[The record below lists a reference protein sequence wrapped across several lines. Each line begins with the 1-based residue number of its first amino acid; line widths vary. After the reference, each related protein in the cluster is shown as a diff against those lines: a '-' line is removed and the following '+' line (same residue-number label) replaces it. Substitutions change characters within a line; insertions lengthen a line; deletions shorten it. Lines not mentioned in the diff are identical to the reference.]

1 LIASLPEKDRNDFYE
16 SLTEEEARSLQ
27 YDWHFWA
34 RPDQKIPEGDW
45 IKWMILAGR
54 GWGKTRT
61 GAETV
66 RQWVDEGVKRIA
78 LVAETPADAR
88 DAMIEGESGLLNI
101 FPPEKQPDY
110 EPTKRRVTF
119 HTGATA
125 IVYSGYKPDQLRGPQ
140 HEKAWCDELASWKYP
155 QDTWDNLMFGL
166 RLGDNPQAVITTTP
180 RPIPVI
186 KKLVEEDDCKVTK
199 GSTYDNRGNLTQVF
213 FNEIVDR
220 YEGTRKGRQ
229 EIHAEILSN
238 VPGALWNYDLFQ
250 YVEEYPQLSRIVV
263 GVDPATT
270 NNSDSDE
277 TGIIVAGIGIN
288 GYGYVLDDRSLKASP
303 NGWARQAIA
312 GYKDASADRIVGEVN
327 QGGDMVETII
337 KSHARN
343 VPYKSVR
350 ATRGKQIRAEPIVA
364 LYEQGKIFHV
374 GQFPSLEDQLCTW
387 EPGKKSPDRMD
398 ALVWAFTELFKHAGS
413 IGSVDDLA
421 SIGRARAK
429 EASQW

>member
-1 LIASLPEKDRNDFYE
+1 MIASLPEKERNKFFE
-16 SLTEEEARSLQ
+16 NLTEAEAKALEF
-27 YDWHFWA
+27 DWDFWA
-34 RPDQKIPEGDW
+34 RPDQSIPEGDW

-101 FPPEKQPDY
+101 FPPGQEPHY
-110 EPTKRRVTF
+110 EPSKRRVTF
-119 HTGATA
+119 YTGATA
-125 IVYSGYKPDQLRGPQ
+125 IIYSGYKPDQLRGPQ

-166 RLGDNPQAVITTTP
+166 RLGDDPQAVITTTP

-199 GSTYDNRGNLTQVF
+199 GTTYDNRGNLTKVF
-213 FNEIVDR
+213 FNQIVER

-229 EIHAEILSN
+229 EIYAEILSN
-238 VPGALWNYDLFQ
+238 VPGALWNYDLF
-250 YVEEYPQLSRIVV
+250 EYIDKCPPLSRIVV

-288 GYGYVLDDRSLKASP
+288 GYGYIIDDRSLKASP
-303 NGWARQAIA
+303 NAWAKQAIA
-312 GYKDASADRIVGEVN
+312 GYKAHDGDRIVGEVN

-337 KSHARN
+337 RSHDRHI
-343 VPYKSVR
+343 PYKSVR

-364 LYEQGKIFHV
+364 LYEQGKIFHL
-374 GQFPSLEDQLCTW
+374 GQFPTLEDQLCTW
-387 EPGKKSPDRMD
+387 EPGKTSPDRMD
-398 ALVWAFTELFKHAGS
+398 ALVWALTELFQNAGK
-413 IGSVDDLA
+413 IGSGKDFSAVG
-421 SIGRARAK
+421 STRAK